1 MDDPELRHRRE
12 ITVLKI
18 QTGQQSQR
26 NTRMVC
32 IYILGCVGLK
42 QAKSNQ
48 VRALSDLS
56 PYEENIKYEIHITVI
71 VTREPKHAKTNF
83 EWWLEKVFV

>member
-18 QTGQQSQR
+18 QTGQQSHR
-26 NTRMVC
+26 NTCMVY
-32 IYILGCVGLK
+32 IYIFGCVGLK
-42 QAKSNQ
+42 KTRSKQ

-56 PYEENIKYEIHITVI
+56 PYEENIKYVLIGLHHSEL
-71 VTREPKHAKTNF
+71 K
-83 EWWLEKVFV
+83 